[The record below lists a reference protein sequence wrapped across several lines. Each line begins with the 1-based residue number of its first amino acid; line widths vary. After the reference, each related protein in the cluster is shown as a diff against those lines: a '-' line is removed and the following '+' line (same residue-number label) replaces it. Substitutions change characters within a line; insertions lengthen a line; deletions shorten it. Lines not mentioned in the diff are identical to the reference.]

1 MDGEDVGGF
10 TVSSAISNENRIV
23 SEEEIHAVLEKFV
36 LPLERELECPKRLEI
51 YFLNDNWAGEGKA
64 GDTDLWVR
72 SVEIGGSTYH
82 TASFR
87 ELKDNVGHNSGDYY
101 RFSRRGGAYIDLYLD
116 ENCLAASLETDSTN
130 AETETAGQ

>member
-1 MDGEDVGGF
+1 MRHLTPNLRASLSNALAFDNAYAHVPASNYF
-10 TVSSAISNENRIV
+10 LVSAFASLIPELSAISTTY
-23 SEEEIHAVLEKFV
+23 KT
-36 LPLERELECPKRLEI
+36 
-51 YFLNDNWAGEGKA
+51 
-64 GDTDLWVR
+64 GDTDLWIR

-82 TASFR
+82 TTSFR